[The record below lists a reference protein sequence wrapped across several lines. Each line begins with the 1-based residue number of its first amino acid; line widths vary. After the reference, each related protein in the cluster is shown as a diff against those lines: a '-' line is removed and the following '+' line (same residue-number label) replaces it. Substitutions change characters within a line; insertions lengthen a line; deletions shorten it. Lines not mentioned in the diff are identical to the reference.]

1 MSAGLNDWLHE
12 TIEYLQQG
20 GWVMFPLAV
29 CSLAMWLLILDRVLV
44 FRRFSN
50 RDLDLATVL
59 FRVRGGGNGKS
70 LPGLRGELFGRFLRD
85 RFGDPDVDRH
95 VLGQIRESLRG
106 ALREKL
112 AVIAVLAGVAPLL
125 GLLGTVL
132 GMIHTFEVISL
143 FGTGN
148 ARAMAGGIS
157 MALVTTQAGLL
168 VAIPGLLVSGF
179 LARRARRLENSL
191 DEFSHQLDRMLGDPH
206 NYSTEPRHPNL
217 HLEAGTA

>member
-1 MSAGLNDWLHE
+1 MSDLFHDTL
-12 TIEYLQQG
+12 EYLRQG
-20 GWVMFPLAV
+20 GWVMVPLAV

-44 FRRFSN
+44 FRRLSN

-59 FRVRGGGNGKS
+59 SRVRGNEKES
-70 LPGLRGELFGRFLRD
+70 PLPGLRGELFGRFLRH

-95 VLGQIRESLRG
+95 VLLQIQESLRG
-106 ALREKL
+106 ALRSRL
-112 AVIAVLAGVAPLL
+112 AVIAILAGIAPLL

-132 GMIHTFEVISL
+132 GMMHTFEVISL

-191 DEFSHQLDRMLGDPH
+191 DEFSHHLDRLLCDPK
-206 NYSTEPRHPNL
+206 NYPADPTAPQM
-217 HLEAGTA
+217 EAGTA